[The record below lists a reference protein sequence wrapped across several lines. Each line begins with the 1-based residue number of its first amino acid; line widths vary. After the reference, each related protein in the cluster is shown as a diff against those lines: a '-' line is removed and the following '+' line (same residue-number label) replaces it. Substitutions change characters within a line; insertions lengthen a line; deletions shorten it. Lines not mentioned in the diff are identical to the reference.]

1 MRIGL
6 DVRYLSHGLVGGIHT
21 YLKQFIPAL
30 VNECSDHQIILYAD
44 TKRPFELTDL
54 PRNVTIRLL
63 PYRSILSAIYYD
75 FNLWR
80 WMQRDHVDVAHFTG
94 NYGFAPST
102 MPTVITL
109 QDEINIMPLKKIIQG
124 HKKNAKTIFMMTY
137 LHYCTSHALPQA
149 DKVITIVPTADLGT
163 GTLYQLDFS
172 AGLKSTDG
180 QALTPLQ
187 RSFTTEGTFA
197 SSGAIAQFNFE
208 DNAND
213 QIGSYDPVPADI
225 IDITY
230 TSSRN
235 AAAGKA
241 ATFNGTTSLIEIPN
255 GNTLMNS
262 TDFSIA
268 FWVKTNSDGK
278 TGGHFV
284 MGCAGWYGFQ
294 YELYGGYDGG
304 KFAFRYELAD
314 LSTASEDMWFP
325 SLADLGWQG
334 WTFAK
339 SLTVDQ
345 MMALLKD
352 TWLNVAFTYNAS
364 SKVATLYYNGEKM
377 KSFDFNNWPTGDAK
391 KGVIGLK
398 YDGTTLGN
406 KLALGFIQGRDN
418 RAIPDTWADYASVDA
433 NNHFKGQLDDIRIW
447 HKTLSGNEILL
458 MYNSEKP

>member
-1 MRIGL
+1 MKRKHVISSLLLGTL
-6 DVRYLSHGLVGGIHT
+6 LISAVINSCKEDEPLPLALESIVAGAIDLNGATSPTNVPVNPTIT
-21 YLKQFIPAL
+21 ATFNVSVDPATATSTNITM
-30 VNECSDHQIILYAD
+30 VQD
-44 TKRPFELTDL
+44 
-54 PRNVTIRLL
+54 
-63 PYRSILSAIYYD
+63 YD
-75 FNLWR
+75 DAN
-80 WMQRDHVDVAHFTG
+80 
-94 NYGFAPST
+94 
-102 MPTVITL
+102 ITL
-109 QDEINIMPLKKIIQG
+109 DI
-124 HKKNAKTIFMMTY
+124 TV
-137 LHYCTSHALPQA
+137 A

-213 QIGSYDPVPADI
+213 QVGSYDPMPADI

-268 FWVKTNSDGK
+268 FWVKTNSTGK

-294 YELYGGYDGG
+294 YEIFGGYDGG
-304 KFAFRYELAD
+304 KFAFRYVLAD

-352 TWLNVAFTYNAS
+352 NWLNVVYTYNAA
-364 SKVATLYYNGEKM
+364 SKVGTLYYNGEKM
-377 KSFDFNNWPTGDAK
+377 KSFDFNNWPAGDAK
-391 KGVIGLK
+391 KGVTGLK
-398 YDGTTLGN
+398 YDGSALGN

-418 RAIPDTWADYASVDA
+418 RTISDTWADYASADA
-433 NNHFKGQLDDIRIW
+433 TNHFKGQLDDIRIW
-447 HKTLSGNEILL
+447 HKTLSANEILL

>member
-1 MRIGL
+1 MKRKHAISSLLLGTLLVSAVINSCKEDEPLPLALESIVAGAIDLNGATSPTNVPVNPTITATFNVSVDPATATASNIIMVQDYDDVNIAL
-6 DVRYLSHGLVGGIHT
+6 DI
-21 YLKQFIPAL
+21 
-30 VNECSDHQIILYAD
+30 
-44 TKRPFELTDL
+44 
-54 PRNVTIRLL
+54 
-63 PYRSILSAIYYD
+63 
-75 FNLWR
+75 
-80 WMQRDHVDVAHFTG
+80 
-94 NYGFAPST
+94 
-102 MPTVITL
+102 TV
-109 QDEINIMPLKKIIQG
+109 
-124 HKKNAKTIFMMTY
+124 
-137 LHYCTSHALPQA
+137 A

-352 TWLNVAFTYNAS
+352 NWLNVAFTYNAS

-418 RAIPDTWADYASVDA
+418 RAISDTWADYASVDA